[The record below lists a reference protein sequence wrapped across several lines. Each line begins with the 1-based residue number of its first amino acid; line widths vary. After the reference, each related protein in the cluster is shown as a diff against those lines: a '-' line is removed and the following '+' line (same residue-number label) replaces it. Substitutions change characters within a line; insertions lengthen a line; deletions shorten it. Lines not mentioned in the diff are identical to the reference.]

1 MSSVIKT
8 KITNKKII
16 LLYYLNIFI
25 LTFYSLY
32 KNGILLYNKGLI
44 NFKYIF
50 KPLLLVLIA
59 ILFTYIVDYLYL
71 RFIKNDNNY
80 MIKIKND
87 YNPIYLAILTLC
99 LPVGINIFL
108 FTLIIIILSFLN
120 NVIKQHDFNNI
131 ALYKILIILL
141 LLLINKY
148 NYLNVYELNVDT
160 ALTSFDMFMGRSIG
174 GLGSTNTMLL
184 IISFIIFVTIPSYKK
199 EIPVSAFITSLL
211 LSIVGTLF
219 GFGFIYNIK
228 ELLNSE
234 FLLAII
240 FVATIPEYSP
250 IKEKDKIIF
259 GILIGALSFIFNKIF
274 NPFEGVFIAIILA
287 NAIFY
292 GQRKLKKL

>member
-16 LLYYLNIFI
+16 ILYYLNIFI

>member
-99 LPVGINIFL
+99 LPVGINIFI

-120 NVIKQHDFNNI
+120 NFIKQHDFNNI

>member
-120 NVIKQHDFNNI
+120 NFIKQHDFNNI

>member
-16 LLYYLNIFI
+16 ILYYLNIFI

-120 NVIKQHDFNNI
+120 NFIKQHDFNNI

-160 ALTSFDMFMGRSIG
+160 ALTSFDMFLGRSIG

-184 IISFIIFVTIPSYKK
+184 LISFIRFVTIPSYKK

>member
-16 LLYYLNIFI
+16 ILYYLNIFI

-199 EIPVSAFITSLL
+199 EIPVSAFITSLI

-250 IKEKDKIIF
+250 INEKDKIIF
-259 GILIGALSFIFNKIF
+259 GILIGVLSFIFNKVF

>member
-44 NFKYIF
+44 NFRYIF
-50 KPLLLVLIA
+50 KPVLLVLIA
-59 ILFTYIVDYLYL
+59 IIFTYIVDYLYL

-120 NVIKQHDFNNI
+120 NFIKQHDFNNI

>member
-99 LPVGINIFL
+99 LPVGINIFI